1 MISTMRAFRC
11 VRTNAICTVLAL
23 SFLTLS
29 TTLAYCRSIPTNIPT
44 NRLSAAD
51 ATYLLEKDRSKV
63 WLGAELQTSQ
73 MSKTLA
79 SLTPVELA
87 KVKDAPVIARGS
99 DLRKEVAFSF
109 DDGPHPAFTPD
120 LIAILSQYH
129 IPATMFVVGTQAQK
143 YPYLVKDEVAAGL
156 TIGDHT
162 YHHFSLTKIPSQYIG
177 AELEGCS
184 DVVKQITGK
193 APTLFRPPGGD
204 YSPAVARVAG
214 QLGFTTV
221 LWTVDPGDFNKPA
234 AAVILA
240 RTLGKVNNGSILL
253 FHDGIPETMEALPLM
268 IDYLEVNGYKIVSI
282 DQMLRERRLE
292 EEQMLNSLKMAKNP
306 DVRLEMPITHVID
319 EFNSKE

>member
-1 MISTMRAFRC
+1 
-11 VRTNAICTVLAL
+11 
-23 SFLTLS
+23 
-29 TTLAYCRSIPTNIPT
+29 
-44 NRLSAAD
+44 
-51 ATYLLEKDRSKV
+51 
-63 WLGAELQTSQ
+63 